1 MNGRTSRWRPQTVDE
16 EEGRSLFALGAAY
29 PCAFR
34 VILGDRARQA
44 HHLLVVIPDLSNE
57 RPDEAATTAPRPPPR
72 CDQSPEIVDAHG
84 RQ

>member
-34 VILGDRARQA
+34 VMLGDRARQA

-57 RPDEAATTAPRPPPR
+57 RPDEAATTAPRPPR
-72 CDQSPEIVDAHG
+72 YDRSPEIVDALE